1 MGSKTNRTSLL
12 STFCPI
18 IGALQRVLLGKFEK
32 IIKNGTK
39 KIKKSSL
46 AWLEKT
52 FQMKWII
59 VKKFIFG
66 LFHFLWVFC
75 FVFLA
80 WTFQN
85 FLKFAAQAHPK
96 NPGFVVCTTRYP
108 PLVAISLSPPFLII
122 LTFGGL
128 GAVIR
133 WLRGGKSIED
143 EGLTGES
150 RPPPSMETGLE
161 AAEEEEEE
169 EGAWITVKATRWL
182 AAIKKRHLWYWRI
195 IYFTYFWHDY
205 YTNLGRFNF

>member
-1 MGSKTNRTSLL
+1 
-12 STFCPI
+12 
-18 IGALQRVLLGKFEK
+18 
-32 IIKNGTK
+32 
-39 KIKKSSL
+39 
-46 AWLEKT
+46 
-52 FQMKWII
+52 MKWII
-59 VKKFIFG
+59 VKNFIFWFVPFS
-66 LFHFLWVFC
+66 LRVFIWKIFKNKIHENSSFFFC
-75 FVFLA
+75 FFGLDIS
-80 WTFQN
+80 
-85 FLKFAAQAHPK
+85 KFSEICCSGTPEK
-96 NPGFVVCTTRYP
+96 PRFCGTTRYP

-182 AAIKKRHLWYWRI
+182 AAIKKKTFVIL
-195 IYFTYFWHDY
+195 
-205 YTNLGRFNF
+205 TNHIFYLFLTRLLY

>member
-1 MGSKTNRTSLL
+1 MNNCQEIHFLVCSIFSESIYMENIQKQNSW
-12 STFCPI
+12 
-18 IGALQRVLLGKFEK
+18 KFE
-32 IIKNGTK
+32 
-39 KIKKSSL
+39 
-46 AWLEKT
+46 
-52 FQMKWII
+52 F
-59 VKKFIFG
+59 FCFCFFG
-66 LFHFLWVFC
+66 LDISKFSEICCSGTPEKPRFC
-75 FVFLA
+75 
-80 WTFQN
+80 
-85 FLKFAAQAHPK
+85 
-96 NPGFVVCTTRYP
+96 GTTRYP

-182 AAIKKRHLWYWRI
+182 AAIKKKTFVIL
-195 IYFTYFWHDY
+195 
-205 YTNLGRFNF
+205 TNHIFYLFLTRLLY

>member
-1 MGSKTNRTSLL
+1 MNN
-12 STFCPI
+12 C
-18 IGALQRVLLGKFEK
+18 QE
-32 IIKNGTK
+32 
-39 KIKKSSL
+39 
-46 AWLEKT
+46 
-52 FQMKWII
+52 
-59 VKKFIFG
+59 
-66 LFHFLWVFC
+66 FHFLVCSIFSESIYMENIQKQNSWKFEFF

-80 WTFQN
+80 WTFKI
-85 FLKFAAQAHPK
+85 FLKFAAQVHPK

-182 AAIKKRHLWYWRI
+182 AAIKKKTFVIL
-195 IYFTYFWHDY
+195 
-205 YTNLGRFNF
+205 TNHIFYLFLTRLLY

>member
-1 MGSKTNRTSLL
+1 MNN
-12 STFCPI
+12 C
-18 IGALQRVLLGKFEK
+18 QE
-32 IIKNGTK
+32 
-39 KIKKSSL
+39 
-46 AWLEKT
+46 
-52 FQMKWII
+52 
-59 VKKFIFG
+59 
-66 LFHFLWVFC
+66 FHFLVCSIFSESIYMENIQKQNSWKFEFFFC
-75 FVFLA
+75 FFGLDIS
-80 WTFQN
+80 
-85 FLKFAAQAHPK
+85 KFSEICCSGTPEK
-96 NPGFVVCTTRYP
+96 PRFCGTTRYP